1 MSNHFKLFNQ
11 FRSNLTFNK
20 NNICNFS
27 NMSNFNNM
35 NNNFMNP
42 GMNIDRRNSCV
53 LNFDFIPINAMP
65 CMQQNF
71 CNLGRNMN
79 NLNYNNITPKNHMI
93 NINSINNQNN
103 YDPLR
108 TFH

>member
-1 MSNHFKLFNQ
+1 
-11 FRSNLTFNK
+11 
-20 NNICNFS
+20 
-27 NMSNFNNM
+27 MSNFNNM

-53 LNFDFIPINAMP
+53 PNFDFIPINAMP

-79 NLNYNNITPKNHMI
+79 NLNYNNITPKNNMI
-93 NINSINNQNN
+93 NINNINNQNN
-103 YDPLR
+103 NNPLR